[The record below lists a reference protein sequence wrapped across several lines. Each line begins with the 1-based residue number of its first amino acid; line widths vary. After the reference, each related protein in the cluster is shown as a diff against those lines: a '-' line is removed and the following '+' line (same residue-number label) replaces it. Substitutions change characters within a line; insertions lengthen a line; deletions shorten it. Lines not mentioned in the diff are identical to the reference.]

1 MEDVNIIAIG
11 RSPIGAF
18 QGQLASLQAHE
29 IQQQVIRGVLERNK
43 IPEDQIEQVVLGQ
56 VLTAGA
62 GMNPARQAALA
73 AGIPK
78 GVPCALVNQ
87 VCGSGLRSVQ
97 WGRQMI
103 ATHEAELVIAGG
115 QESMTNAPHCLPHS
129 RSGKRLGPWE
139 LLDTMAY
146 DGLRDAFN
154 DYHMGVTAENLV
166 EQFGITR
173 EEQDE
178 HAVASYHKAQTAL
191 KEGRFKDEIVP
202 MEITRK
208 RGEPIS
214 IDCDEGLAIEVSM
227 ESLAKLRPAFKPDG
241 TVTAGNSS
249 KINDGSAVV
258 VLASK
263 AKTQHLGLTPLAR
276 IKAFATV
283 GVDPAT
289 MGIGPVPATRKC
301 LELAGWNISDLD
313 LIEANEAFSGQA
325 IAVARQL
332 GWDMD
337 RVNVNGGAVALGHP
351 IGASGA
357 RVLCTL
363 VSEMCRRDVKK
374 GLATLCIGGGMGVAM
389 AIERSF

>member
-1 MEDVNIIAIG
+1 MEHVNIIAVG

-29 IQQQVIRGVLERNK
+29 IQQQVIHGVFERSN
-43 IPEDQIEQVVLGQ
+43 IPLDHVDQVILGQ

-73 AGIPK
+73 AGIPNR
-78 GVPCALVNQ
+78 VPCALVNQ

-97 WGRQMI
+97 WARQMI
-103 ATHEAELVIAGG
+103 ATQEAELVIAGG
-115 QESMTNAPHCLPHS
+115 QESMTNAPHCLLNS
-129 RSGKRLGPWE
+129 RSGKRMGPWE
-139 LLDTMAY
+139 LQDTMVH
-146 DGLRDAFN
+146 DGLWDAFN

-166 EQFGITR
+166 EQFGISR

-178 HAVASYHKAQTAL
+178 HAVESFRKARAAL
-191 KEGRFKDEIVP
+191 KDGRFLEEIVP
-202 MEITRK
+202 VLVTPK
-208 RGEPIS
+208 RGDPIT
-214 IDCDEGLAIEVSM
+214 IECDEGLDKEVTM
-227 ESLAKLRPAFKPDG
+227 EGLAKLRPAFKPDG

-258 VLASK
+258 VLASD
-263 AKTQHLGLTPLAR
+263 AKTKSLGITPLAR

-289 MGIGPVPATRKC
+289 MGIGPVPATRRC
-301 LELAGWNISDLD
+301 LELAGWSIDDLD
-313 LIEANEAFSGQA
+313 LAEANEAFSGQA
-325 IAVARQL
+325 IAVAHQL

-337 RVNVNGGAVALGHP
+337 KVNVNGGAVALGHP

-363 VSEMCRRDVKK
+363 VSEMCRRDAKR

-389 AIERSF
+389 AIER